1 MRHTNRTTNLSQI
14 VAYHLR
20 KILNQQFAPGCYPVI
35 VEGNLF
41 YYVKLKCDTPMRVII
56 PLTPYVRGRERIKK
70 KQAERIQS
78 NLYPEIS
85 KYISESVG
93 KEIQKAFSLSS
104 LPLMNVDANSSQTF
118 AI

>member
-1 MRHTNRTTNLSQI
+1 ML
-14 VAYHLR
+14 AYHLR
-20 KILNQQFAPGCYPVI
+20 KILNQQFIPGCYPVI

-41 YYVKLKCDTPMRVII
+41 YYVKLKWDNPHESDHPINA
-56 PLTPYVRGRERIKK
+56 LHSGKENN
-70 KQAERIQS
+70 KQKQTERIQS

-93 KEIQKAFSLSS
+93 VEIQKAFSRSS
-104 LPLMNVDANSSQTF
+104 LPLRNVDANSPQTL